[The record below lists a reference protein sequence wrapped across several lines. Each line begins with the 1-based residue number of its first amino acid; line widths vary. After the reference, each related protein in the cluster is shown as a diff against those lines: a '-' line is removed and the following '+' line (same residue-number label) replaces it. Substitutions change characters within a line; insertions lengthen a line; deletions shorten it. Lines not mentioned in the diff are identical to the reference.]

1 MLFNTVKTKIQN
13 PLKKKNEVIEL
24 FQMAS
29 SMKAKNRNM
38 DSIISFP
45 KPTLFIA
52 NIHYFLFVMLFSLLL
67 SISELTLIFLPNITH
82 IYEVVCVY
90 LKILQ

>member
-1 MLFNTVKTKIQN
+1 MAVSRKVEREILIEEY
-13 PLKKKNEVIEL
+13 LNEIIEL

-45 KPTLFIA
+45 KPT
-52 NIHYFLFVMLFSLLL
+52 
-67 SISELTLIFLPNITH
+67 
-82 IYEVVCVY
+82 
-90 LKILQ
+90 K